1 MVKQRTTRTSV
12 GHLNRQTYNQ
22 KYTNHL
28 LLGVLA
34 DFGYKLPKSPN
45 FPPILWRYRI
55 DNGDT
60 VQEATEAHPETDS
73 GLGFIPSPVSF
84 RGHRTE
90 TERLLREY
98 VSGDRRVSRPRPRS
112 PILSESC

>member
-1 MVKQRTTRTSV
+1 MVKQRTTLTSV
-12 GHLNRQTYNQ
+12 GHLNLQTYNQ
-22 KYTNHL
+22 KYTNYL

-34 DFGYKLPKSPN
+34 DFAYKLPKSPY
-45 FPPILWRYRI
+45 FQPILWRYRI
-55 DNGDT
+55 DKGDT
-60 VQEATEAHPETDS
+60 AQEATEAHPETDS

-98 VSGDRRVSRPRPRS
+98 VFGDRRVSRPRLLFRS
-112 PILSESC
+112 LSGSC